1 MGSRPENPWTRTL
14 DMGYCFFC
22 VPLLEGILVHGFL
35 SLLMCILVFFSTAYG
50 HNAFNP
56 LYHFLNHITTTL
68 EKSAENESI
77 VSKKTMD
84 ILKDHA
90 SLMFNLATS
99 GVIAYV
105 ISCFM
110 MIIGTQFKKLRKH
123 PWLMIPYLIAQMSWI
138 IIDIMIGIPLAII
151 LFYLNHSKDGQIV
164 TSFVLLTSI
173 MSFYF
178 WMTVNTAYKK
188 LEENKTEN
196 NKSRIGQQM
205 ELIPIGE
212 ASNSPQN
219 FSDKESEE

>member
-1 MGSRPENPWTRTL
+1 ME
-14 DMGYCFFC
+14 YCFFC
-22 VPLLEGILVHGFL
+22 IPLLEVILVHGFL
-35 SLLMCILVFFSTAYG
+35 SLLMCIIVFFSTAYG

-56 LYHFLNHITTTL
+56 LHHFLNHITTTL

-188 LEENKTEN
+188 LKENKTEN

-212 ASNSPQN
+212 TSNSPQN
-219 FSDKESEE
+219 DEYDFSDKESEE

>member
-1 MGSRPENPWTRTL
+1 
-14 DMGYCFFC
+14 
-22 VPLLEGILVHGFL
+22 
-35 SLLMCILVFFSTAYG
+35 MCIVVFFSTAYDD
-50 HNAFNP
+50 NAFNP
-56 LYHFLNHITTTL
+56 LCHFLNHITTAL
-68 EKSAENESI
+68 EESIDIESI
-77 VSKKTMD
+77 VSKDTIN

-90 SLMFNLATS
+90 SVMFNLATT
-99 GVIAYV
+99 GVIAYI

-110 MIIGTQFKKLRKH
+110 MIIGTQFKKLQKH
-123 PWLMIPYLIAQMSWI
+123 PWLIIPYLIAQMSWI
-138 IIDIMIGIPLAII
+138 VIDIMIGIPLAVI

-205 ELIPIGE
+205 ELIPIDE

-219 FSDKESEE
+219 NEYDFSDKESEE

>member
-1 MGSRPENPWTRTL
+1 
-14 DMGYCFFC
+14 
-22 VPLLEGILVHGFL
+22 
-35 SLLMCILVFFSTAYG
+35 MCIILFFSTAYDDS
-50 HNAFNP
+50 AFNP

-138 IIDIMIGIPLAII
+138 IIDIVIGIPLAVI
-151 LFYLNHSKDGQIV
+151 LFYLDHSKDGQIV

-188 LEENKTEN
+188 LEENKTDN
-196 NKSRIGQQM
+196 NKSRMSLQM
-205 ELIPIGE
+205 ELKPIGE
-212 ASNSPQN
+212 RDSKASNSPEN
-219 FSDKESEE
+219 DEYDFSDKESNE

>member
-1 MGSRPENPWTRTL
+1 
-14 DMGYCFFC
+14 MGYCFFC

-35 SLLMCILVFFSTAYG
+35 SLLTCIVVFFSTAYDD
-50 HNAFNP
+50 NALNP
-56 LYHFLNHITTTL
+56 LCHFLNHITTAL
-68 EKSAENESI
+68 EESI
-77 VSKKTMD
+77 DVKSIFSKDTIN
-84 ILKDHA
+84 ILKDNA
-90 SLMFNLATS
+90 SVMFNLATT

-110 MIIGTQFKKLRKH
+110 MIVGTQFKNLRKH

-138 IIDIMIGIPLAII
+138 VIDIVIGIPLAVI